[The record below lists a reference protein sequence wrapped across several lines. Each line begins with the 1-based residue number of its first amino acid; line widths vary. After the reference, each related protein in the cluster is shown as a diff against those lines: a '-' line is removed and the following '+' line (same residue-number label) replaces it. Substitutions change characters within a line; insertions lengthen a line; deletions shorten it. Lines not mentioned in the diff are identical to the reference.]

1 MRISPEIQRRA
12 MGQFATGV
20 AVLTVPSPLEEPRG
34 ITVNSLT
41 SLSLDPPLLLVAIDL
56 RSPLNRALAES
67 ERFALSIL
75 RHEQEAI
82 SRHFASQPGGILRP
96 GDLEPGPYGLPL
108 VAGALATLVCRRTRS
123 FPGGDH
129 TIFVG
134 ELEEA
139 ALAPEEAEPLL
150 YFRGR
155 YLALSASAPCPG
167 A

>member
-1 MRISPEIQRRA
+1 MPVSPELQRRA
-12 MGQFATGV
+12 MGQFVTGV
-20 AVLTVPSPLEEPRG
+20 AVLTLPSSVEAPRG

-41 SLSLDPPLLLVAIDL
+41 SLSLEPPLLLVAIDL
-56 RSPLNRALAES
+56 RSPVNAALAAS

-75 RHEQEAI
+75 RADQEAI
-82 SRHFASQPGGILRP
+82 SRHFASQPGGLLRP
-96 GDLEPGPYGLPL
+96 GDLEPGPHGLPL
-108 VAGALATLVCRRTRS
+108 VSGALATLVCRREES

-134 ELEEA
+134 RLEEA
-139 ALAPEEAEPLL
+139 RLASEEADPLL

-155 YLALSASAPCPG
+155 YLVLPASAPCPG